1 MPVSRVISTLLAAL
15 FIAAVASPALACKG
29 TESLLRD
36 EFHRSRSRL
45 ESCGGLTPARSISR
59 MAKSRRRSDPG
70 YAGVMMYEGDFF
82 PAADACVDIT
92 MPDVRDP
99 SYVWAGFNF

>member
-36 EFHRSRSRL
+36 EFTEVDPSWNPWWPDTGSWDIADGKVAAKRS
-45 ESCGGLTPARSISR
+45 GLCR
-59 MAKSRRRSDPG
+59 
-70 YAGVMMYEGDFF
+70 YH
-82 PAADACVDIT
+82 
-92 MPDVRDP
+92 DVR
-99 SYVWAGFNF
+99 G